1 MLTSII
7 VTILLT
13 IAVSLLAIIAS
24 VLVHER
30 GTTEAEAM
38 AVLREVRR
46 LHALEQEQAQS
57 EHIKALKAMG

>member
-13 IAVSLLAIIAS
+13 LVVGLLAIIAS

-30 GTTEAEAM
+30 GTSEAEAR
-38 AVLREVRR
+38 AVLREIRR
-46 LHALEQEQAQS
+46 LHALEQEQAQTA
-57 EHIKALKAMG
+57 HIKALKAMA